1 MVPSVLQ
8 QVAVRC
14 SWMLLEA
21 ACGIKW
27 YGFIELLKSWRRV
40 DMLTQVSKVVFG
52 ERDLK
57 WAKII
62 FL

>member
-1 MVPSVLQ
+1 
-8 QVAVRC
+8 
-14 SWMLLEA
+14 MLLEA